1 MRGTDLIVG
10 IQVLLVQ
17 HKSCQGL
24 HYEAS
29 AEKEISQD
37 VLLCDFLN
45 KQVKKSY
52 NFRGDLLNLLAGL
65 GNSCGHFDK
74 DNLRNFVQEKGMP
87 LLDMERTP
95 LRAFRAL
102 KQQYLSIIES
112 YRKIL
117 SFKALPI
124 SVESTMLRHLAELQG
139 IACFL
144 IEHKLY
150 VAKEVNGPSLT
161 VA

>member
-1 MRGTDLIVG
+1 MRGTDLIIG

-24 HYEAS
+24 HSEAS
-29 AEKEISQD
+29 AEKSINQD
-37 VLLCDFLN
+37 PLLCDFLD
-45 KQVKKSY
+45 KQMKKNY

-65 GNSCGHFDK
+65 GNSCGDFDK
-74 DNLRNFVQEKGMP
+74 DNLRNFIKEKGMP
-87 LLDMERTP
+87 VLETERIP
-95 LRAFRAL
+95 SRAFRTL

-112 YRKIL
+112 YKRIL

-124 SVESTMLRHLAELQG
+124 SVESIMLRHLAELQG

-144 IEHKLY
+144 IDHKLNISNVNVSTLE
-150 VAKEVNGPSLT
+150 VA
-161 VA
+161 